1 MSAVPVVAGRRRPGL
16 VRIHPE
22 PSRFWIAFSP
32 RQWPDGAPWT
42 DLGGSRLRSLS
53 ARTGGEDAVEL
64 PRLDASELDDLFYL
78 PPVPGDRAV
87 ARDRWAAGLIE
98 SGTPVLIQ
106 LEPGDATEVAE
117 ARVVYDLL
125 RPLLEGDVAQL
136 SELPAAANAVWPL
149 IPSVTDSTELWQRGC
164 AALAEAGVA
173 VVQPSVVEL
182 SADQRRQLAE
192 AGGEGAFEALF
203 HGASPTEQ
211 EFSRYAAS
219 HGLAAWTPRPSGFGT
234 ARQLR
239 NRRLAGDLALAGEL
253 WLRLGRSVAAGQ
265 ALLLA
270 SRRADATRRDLAAL
284 AREGNLG
291 VLDWLDGRSV
301 DLVAEITAT
310 GRSSSVEALIA
321 EYLES

>member
-1 MSAVPVVAGRRRPGL
+1 MA
-16 VRIHPE
+16 
-22 PSRFWIAFSP
+22 
-32 RQWPDGAPWT
+32 
-42 DLGGSRLRSLS
+42 
-53 ARTGGEDAVEL
+53 EL
-64 PRLDASELDDLFYL
+64 PRLDAAELDDLFYL
-78 PPVPGDRAV
+78 PPVPRDQAA
-87 ARDRWAAGLIE
+87 ARDGWAAGLIE
-98 SGTPVLIQ
+98 SGTGVLIQ
-106 LEPGDATEVAE
+106 LNPGDATEVAE

-125 RPLLEGDVAQL
+125 RPLLAGDVAQL
-136 SELPAAANAVWPL
+136 AELPAASIAVWPL
-149 IPSVTDSTELWQRGC
+149 IPGITDSPELWQGGC

-173 VVQPSVVEL
+173 VVQPSIVEL
-182 SADQRRQLAE
+182 RGDQRRQLAE
-192 AGGEGAFEALF
+192 AGGDGVFEALF
-203 HGASPTEQ
+203 HGPPPAER
-211 EFSRYAAS
+211 EFSRRAAG
-219 HGLAAWTPRPSGFGT
+219 HGLAAFAPRPSGFGT

-270 SRRADATRRDLAAL
+270 ARRADTTRRDLAAL

-310 GRSSSVEALIA
+310 GRSSSVEALLA